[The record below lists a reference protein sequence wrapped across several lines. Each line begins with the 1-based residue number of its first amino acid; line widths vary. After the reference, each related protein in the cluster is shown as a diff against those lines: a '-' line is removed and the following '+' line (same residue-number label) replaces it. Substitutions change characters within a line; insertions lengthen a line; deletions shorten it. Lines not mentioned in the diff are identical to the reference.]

1 MTSMNSLKTL
11 MLAGAAALSIGVGG
25 AMAADSGAAGA
36 NWGSQQQPRAGQA
49 PVNQG
54 STVTTSRNGT
64 VQFGSSDYDALHQPA
79 VPDPSLGVAGGF

>member
-11 MLAGAAALSIGVGG
+11 MLAGAAVSIGVGG

-49 PVNQG
+49 PVKI
-54 STVTTSRNGT
+54 R
-64 VQFGSSDYDALHQPA
+64 VQP
-79 VPDPSLGVAGGF
+79 